1 MIQNNSKQ
9 FKDDSKFQNDANR
22 FKTIQNDAST
32 IQNENLRKSL
42 IYSGCI
48 LAGKFKYLRKENIFA
63 NETILDFL
71 DHCE

>member
-1 MIQNNSKQ
+1 MI
-9 FKDDSKFQNDANR
+9 QNDANR